1 VTRLRALKRAVRLRT
16 RLVDARNWLLL
27 RRHDWH
33 VNRRWRGEAKRF
45 LVVRHAGK
53 SPGFYDVILHWVE
66 EHVPEIRGLF
76 ELRLLPCWIFDWSS
90 YALHVPWLQD
100 PVENWSRRA
109 YAQAC
114 RLAAACDRRSIPVI
128 NRVDRLSNATK
139 FDAASRLSRA
149 GIRTPVMRV
158 IGDHREFRETRCGLA
173 LPLFV
178 REDAGHGGP
187 MLRAD
192 TERELRAI
200 ALERFRRPIAV
211 ELVDVRSPEDGLF
224 RKFRYVVAGR
234 VGVPHHM
241 QATQDW
247 ITRGDIRFHNETT
260 RSQEEFYFS
269 RPDPYHEVFQRARTC
284 LGLDFVAFDYGFD
297 RRGEL
302 IIWDAN
308 PYPHFHIPKGR
319 LSYLKP
325 AMHRTLA
332 AVVHL
337 YVERAEMAIPQRLR
351 DILFTSPGAS
361 CPVTEDTGADRR
373 GIEAAM
379 TTGSPNGADPERAP
393 RPCPA
398 PPRRAAETAG

>member
-1 VTRLRALKRAVRLRT
+1 MTRLRALKRAVRLRT
-16 RLVDARNWLLL
+16 RLLGARDRLLI
-27 RRHDWH
+27 RAHDWH

-53 SPGFYDVILHWVE
+53 DPEFYDVILHWVE

-76 ELRLLPCWIFDWSS
+76 ELRLLPCWIFDWSP
-90 YALHVPWLQD
+90 YALHLPWLQD

-109 YAQAC
+109 YARAC
-114 RLAAACDRRSIPVI
+114 RLAAACDRCRIPVI
-128 NRVDRLSNATK
+128 NRVDLLSNAMK
-139 FDAASRLSRA
+139 SEAASRLSRA

-158 IGDHREFRETRCGLA
+158 IGDHREFRETGCGLA

-178 REDAGHGGP
+178 RENAGHGGL

-200 ALERFRRPIAV
+200 PLERFRRPIAV

-241 QATQDW
+241 QVTQDW
-247 ITRGDIRFHNETT
+247 ITRGDIRFHNATT
-260 RSQEEFYFS
+260 RSQEESYIS
-269 RPDPYHEVFQRARTC
+269 RPDPHHELFQRARRS
-284 LGLDFVAFDYGFD
+284 LELDFVAFDYGFD

-302 IIWDAN
+302 IIWEAN

-319 LSYLKP
+319 LSYLAP
-325 AMHRTLA
+325 AVHRTLA

-337 YVERAEMAIPQRLR
+337 YLERAGMAIPQRLQ
-351 DILFTSPGAS
+351 DVLFTSPEVS
-361 CPVTEDTGADRR
+361 CSVTDDTAPTGARS
-373 GIEAAM
+373 G
-379 TTGSPNGADPERAP
+379 P
-393 RPCPA
+393 R
-398 PPRRAAETAG
+398 

>member
-1 VTRLRALKRAVRLRT
+1 MTRLGALKQAVRPRT
-16 RLVDARNWLLL
+16 RLVGARNRLLL
-27 RRHDWH
+27 RAHDWR
-33 VNRRWRGEAKRF
+33 VNRRWRGEPKRF

-53 SPGFYDVILHWVE
+53 NPKFYDVILQWVE
-66 EHVPEIRGLF
+66 EHVPEIRRLF
-76 ELRLLPCWIFDWSS
+76 ELRLLPCWISDWSP
-90 YALHVPWLQD
+90 YVLHVPWLQD

-109 YAQAC
+109 YARAC
-114 RLAAACDRRSIPVI
+114 RLSAACDRYHVPVI
-128 NRVDRLSNATK
+128 NRVDRLSNAMK
-139 FDAASRLSRA
+139 FETSRRLSRA

-158 IGDHREFRETRCGLA
+158 IGDHREFRETGCGVP

-178 REDAGHGGP
+178 REDAGHNGL
-187 MLRAD
+187 MLRAH

-200 ALERFRRPIAV
+200 PLKRFRRPIAV

-260 RSQEEFYFS
+260 RSQEEVYVS
-269 RPDPYHEVFQRARTC
+269 RPDPHHEVFQRARTS

-308 PYPHFHIPKGR
+308 PYPHFHIPKRR

-337 YVERAEMAIPQRLR
+337 YVERAGMAIPHLLQ
-351 DILFTSPGAS
+351 DVLFTSPG
-361 CPVTEDTGADRR
+361 VTWDTGRESARDPNRDDDRL
-373 GIEAAM
+373 
-379 TTGSPNGADPERAP
+379 SNGADPERTP
-393 RPCPA
+393 TPCPA
-398 PPRRAAETAG
+398 PPSWAVETTG